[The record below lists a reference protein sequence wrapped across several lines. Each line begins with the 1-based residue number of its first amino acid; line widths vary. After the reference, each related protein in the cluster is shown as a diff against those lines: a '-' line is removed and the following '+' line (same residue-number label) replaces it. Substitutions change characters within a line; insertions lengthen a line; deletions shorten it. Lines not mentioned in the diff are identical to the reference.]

1 MWEFIPTILGQIAL
15 RTLLVYLFL
24 LFGLRLTA
32 KREVGQLAP
41 FDLVLLLVISNA
53 VQNAMVGPDTSLTGG
68 LVAVAVLL
76 ALNRCLAWLDWRW
89 PGIRRLLE
97 GQPTLLVQH
106 GQVMYRNLD
115 RERISFEELQAAL
128 REHEVTQ
135 ISEVG
140 LAILEVDGT
149 ISVIRETANGHI
161 ERTNRPHGG
170 LTKDHRRRWK
180 KPAG

>member
-1 MWEFIPTILGQIAL
+1 MWDFTPTVLGAVAL
-15 RTLLVYLFL
+15 RTFLVYLFL
-24 LFGLRLTA
+24 LLGLRLTG

-68 LVAVAVLL
+68 LMAAAVLL
-76 ALNRCLAWLDWRW
+76 ALNRCLAWMDWRW

-97 GQPTLLVQH
+97 GQPTLLVQQ
-106 GQVMYRNLD
+106 GQVMHRNLD

-135 ISEVG
+135 ISEVD
-140 LAILEVDGT
+140 LATLEVDGT
-149 ISVIRETANGHI
+149 ISVIRKTAQGGYA
-161 ERTNRPHGG
+161 RTNRPAGG
-170 LTKDHRRRWK
+170 LKRAPRRRWQ